1 MQAIPARHG
10 RRAYAGLSAPT
21 SRADFLLYAAS
32 PVSNFAQT
40 VVAPPVHDLQR
51 KRQFPEHVG
60 TDEAPCPC
68 RRAAPA
74 MKVCCPVPRM
84 ATVASNFHERAMH
97 GSELPPLAFPPI
109 SIPCGCCRNEMRLA
123 TVDPT
128 NEKTIYTYQ
137 CANGHRRSFST
148 TDPTAISGPGG
159 ARNNLRLV
167 FVAGR
172 DWPTIYLGR
181 VLRRGSG

>member
-1 MQAIPARHG
+1 
-10 RRAYAGLSAPT
+10 
-21 SRADFLLYAAS
+21 
-32 PVSNFAQT
+32 
-40 VVAPPVHDLQR
+40 
-51 KRQFPEHVG
+51 
-60 TDEAPCPC
+60 
-68 RRAAPA
+68 
-74 MKVCCPVPRM
+74 
-84 ATVASNFHERAMH
+84 MH